1 MAEIDLL
8 FDVRNSY
15 YLGAYQQC
23 INEAQNAKVKTDA
36 DKTARDSFLYR
47 SYIAL
52 GKTSIPL
59 NEINT
64 NAPTALKAV
73 RRFADYVANPG
84 KRSKIASEVEAE
96 VAGDIDTDDVNL
108 LMAAQILIRQNNID
122 DALRALHHSDSLE
135 CHSATVQ
142 CLLKLDRVDL
152 AIKEWK
158 KMQEVNEDATITQ
171 LTLAWVNMGAG
182 KEKLQEAFY
191 IYQEMIDKYGATPLL
206 QVSQSCSL
214 ILQGKYA
221 EAEKLLL
228 EAQQRDANDPD
239 ILINLLVVSQ
249 FLGKSPEVC
258 NRYINQLR
266 EEHPTHPW
274 VSDYEN
280 KQNAFDRLIDETSA

>member
-1 MAEIDLL
+1 MAEVDLL
-8 FDVRNSY
+8 FDVRNNY

-47 SYIAL
+47 SYISL

-59 NEINT
+59 NEIDA
-64 NAPTALKAV
+64 NASVALKAV
-73 RRFADYVANPG
+73 RRFADYIANPG
-84 KRSKIASEVEAE
+84 KRSKIAAEVEAE
-96 VAGDIDTDDVNL
+96 VGGSIDPDDVNL
-108 LMAAQILIRQNNID
+108 LMAAQILIRHNNVD
-122 DALRALHHSDSLE
+122 DALRALHLSESLE
-135 CHSATVQ
+135 CRSATVQ

-158 KMQEVNEDATITQ
+158 KMQEINEDATITQ

-214 ILQGKYA
+214 ILQAKYS

-228 EAQQRDANDPD
+228 EAQQRDSNDPD

-274 VSDYEN
+274 VADYEN
-280 KQNAFDRLIDETSA
+280 KQNSFDRLIGETTA